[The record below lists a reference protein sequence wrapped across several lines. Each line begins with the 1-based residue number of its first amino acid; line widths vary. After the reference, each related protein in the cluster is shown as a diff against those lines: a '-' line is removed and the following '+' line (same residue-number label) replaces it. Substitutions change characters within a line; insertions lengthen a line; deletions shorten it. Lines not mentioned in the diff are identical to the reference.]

1 MSLTDW
7 GFVQGVK
14 DVVNFFRFRKEM
26 KREME
31 DPSSMFNRYGL
42 KLNWLRNIVYV
53 QFNCKEED
61 LQKYDYNQER
71 MVDFKIKPICDY
83 MTDLGW
89 SEYLVPEF
97 NNFTDE
103 DGKMTLSYGVLLVF
117 TPVRFSGRW
126 IRRTALWIAVITA
139 AIILGVKFI
148 PDICARLNIM

>member
-1 MSLTDW
+1 
-7 GFVQGVK
+7 
-14 DVVNFFRFRKEM
+14 
-26 KREME
+26 
-31 DPSSMFNRYGL
+31 
-42 KLNWLRNIVYV
+42 
-53 QFNCKEED
+53 
-61 LQKYDYNQER
+61 
-71 MVDFKIKPICDY
+71 